1 MISDKGLN
9 FFDECTAE
17 CVNMYPEEEQCTSSY
32 PSSWEGNKMYSP
44 GTKAI
49 SQRVPS
55 KTNKN
60 GVIAKERILLEQA
73 IL

>member
-1 MISDKGLN
+1 MSDKGLN

-17 CVNMYPEEEQCTSSY
+17 CVNMYPEKEQCTSSS
-32 PSSWEGNKMYSP
+32 PSSWGGNKMYIP

-55 KTNKN
+55 KINKN
-60 GVIAKERILLEQA
+60 GAIAKERILLEQV